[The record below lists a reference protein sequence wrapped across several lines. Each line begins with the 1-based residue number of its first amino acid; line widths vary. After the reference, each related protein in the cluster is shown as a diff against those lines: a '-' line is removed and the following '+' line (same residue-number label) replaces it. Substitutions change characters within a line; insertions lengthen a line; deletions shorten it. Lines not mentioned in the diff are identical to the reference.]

1 MRKIYISA
9 LLLLIGISSF
19 NVHAEKVKKL
29 RLNQDDAQSYMVSKA
44 YELKHTRSCD
54 IAPFVEGAV
63 KRYNIDSNVQR
74 LDFKA
79 AGKEILVVST
89 SVDMMPYVDDMIAK
103 IDIPGVKDSSGSV
116 VEGTGISRF
125 GYYPKNRATPEM
137 LKILRNNILPGNSS
151 VFLDESVSMLYW
163 KSSKSDGD
171 QVMRWINELDRPV
184 PQVQL
189 KMRVYEVR
197 DSDLTDIG
205 INYVAWKNGPGLDI
219 FGAGMESMNL
229 SGWDN
234 IVKSAAFKG
243 VDIMSKSNWA
253 WGGFLFA
260 PQFDMSFVRVLAQG
274 GKARIA
280 DSGSLTMVNDFDNS
294 YNIKFSPDFQNI
306 LKNPETDQTNV
317 VPSSPSIFELTVN
330 QPVICFKGAGN
341 TVFESPD
348 DRRYDEEKVSTVEG
362 TIMFNYFVTKADPV
376 ERNNFGQ
383 ELYQTMNASSN
394 LTLAVGNER
403 LLATWKKDYE
413 TEQTIGVPFLSSIPI
428 LKYLF
433 GTTTKVKN
441 SSYYFVTV
449 KADWVNPDSELA
461 GWAGQLLTQD
471 MLKDAKTVAVAT
483 AAAANPAAPAVTPAA
498 APAVTPAA
506 PAAAPEVTPAAVP
519 AVPAAPAAATATAAP
534 AAK

>member
-1 MRKIYISA
+1 MRRIYMSA
-9 LLLLIGISSF
+9 LLLLLMVLSS
-19 NVHAEKVKKL
+19 VSVYADKIKKL

-44 YELKHTRSCD
+44 YELKHTRACD

-79 AGKEILVVST
+79 GGKEILVVST
-89 SVDMMPYVDDMIAK
+89 SVDMMPYVDDMISK
-103 IDIPGVKDSSGSV
+103 IDIPGVKDTSGSV

-125 GYYPKNRATPEM
+125 AYYPKNRATPDM
-137 LKILRNNILPGNSS
+137 LKILRNNIIPGNSS

-184 PQVQL
+184 PQVQV

-205 INYVAWKNGPGLDI
+205 INYVAWKNGPGLDL
-219 FGAGMESMNL
+219 FGAGLESINL

-234 IVKSAAFKG
+234 VVKSAAFQG
-243 VDIMSKSNWA
+243 ANVMSKANWA

-260 PQFDMSFVRVLAQG
+260 PQFDFSFVRVLAQDG
-274 GKARIA
+274 RARIA
-280 DSGSLTMVNDFDNS
+280 DSGSLTLVNDFDNS
-294 YNIKFSPDFQNI
+294 YTIKFSPDFQNI
-306 LKNPETDQTNV
+306 LKNPDNDQTNV
-317 VPSSPSIFELTVN
+317 VPGSPSRFELTIN

-341 TVFESPD
+341 TVTESAD
-348 DRRYDEEKVSTVEG
+348 DRRYDEEKVSTTEG
-362 TIMFNYFVTKADPV
+362 TLMCNYFVSKSDPV

-383 ELYQTMNASSN
+383 ELHQSMTASSN

-433 GTTTKVKN
+433 GTTTKIKN

-449 KADWVNPDSELA
+449 KADWINPDSELA
-461 GWAGQLLTQD
+461 GWAGMLLTQE
-471 MLKDAKTVAVAT
+471 MLPKKPAEKAT
-483 AAAANPAAPAVTPAA
+483 IVAAAPCAVPAPATPPAAPAV
-498 APAVTPAA
+498 
-506 PAAAPEVTPAAVP
+506 
-519 AVPAAPAAATATAAP
+519 P

>member
-1 MRKIYISA
+1 MRKVYISA

-19 NVHAEKVKKL
+19 NAHAEKVKKL

-44 YELKHTRSCD
+44 YELKNTRSCD

-89 SVDMMPYVDDMIAK
+89 SVDMMPYVDDMISK

-184 PQVQL
+184 PQVQV

-205 INYVAWKNGPGLDI
+205 INYVAWKNGPGMNL
-219 FGAGMESMNL
+219 FGAGLESINL

-234 IVKSAAFKG
+234 VVKSAAFQG
-243 VDIMSKSNWA
+243 ANIMSKANWA

-260 PQFDMSFVRVLAQG
+260 PQIDFSFVRVLAQDG
-274 GKARIA
+274 RARIA
-280 DSGSLTMVNDFDNS
+280 DSGSLTVVNDFDNS
-294 YNIKFSPDFQNI
+294 YTIKFSPDFQNI
-306 LKNPETDQTNV
+306 IKNPEDDQTSV
-317 VPSSPSIFELTVN
+317 VPSSPSFFELTIN

-341 TVFESPD
+341 TVTESPD
-348 DRRYDEEKVSTVEG
+348 DRRYDEEKVSTTEG
-362 TIMFNYFVTKADPV
+362 TIMFNYFVSKADPV

-413 TEQTIGVPFLSSIPI
+413 TEQTIGVPFLSSIPV

-471 MLKDAKTVAVAT
+471 MLKNATTVAVAT
-483 AAAANPAAPAVTPAA
+483 AAAATPAA
-498 APAVTPAA
+498 APAAPAAAATPAAAPAA
-506 PAAAPEVTPAAVP
+506 PAAAATPAAV
-519 AVPAAPAAATATAAP
+519 ATP

>member
-1 MRKIYISA
+1 MRRIYIRA
-9 LLLLIGISSF
+9 LLLLIAMTVSSA
-19 NVHAEKVKKL
+19 HADKIKKL

-44 YELKHTRSCD
+44 YELKHTRACD
-54 IAPFVEGAV
+54 MAPFVEGAV
-63 KRYNIDSNVQR
+63 KRYNVDSNVQR

-103 IDIPGVKDSSGSV
+103 IDIPGVKDVSGSV

-125 GYYPKNRATPEM
+125 AYYPKNRATPDM
-137 LKILRNNILPGNSS
+137 LKILRNNIIPGNSS

-184 PQVQL
+184 PQVQV

-205 INYVAWKNGPGLDI
+205 INYVAWKNGPGLDM
-219 FGAGMESMNL
+219 FGAGLDSISL
-229 SGWDN
+229 SGMDEV
-234 IVKSAAFKG
+234 VKAAAFKG
-243 VDIMSKSNWA
+243 VDIMSKANWA

-260 PQFDMSFVRVLAQG
+260 PQFDMSFVRVLAQD

-280 DSGSLTMVNDFDNS
+280 DSGSLTVVNDFDNS
-294 YNIKFSPDFQNI
+294 YSIKFSPDFQNI
-306 LKNPETDQTNV
+306 IKNPETDQTTV
-317 VPSSPSIFELTVN
+317 EPSSPSFFELTIN

-341 TVFESPD
+341 TVTESPD
-348 DRRYDEEKVSTVEG
+348 GRRYDEEKVSATEG
-362 TIMFNYFVTKADPV
+362 TIMFNYFVSKSDPV

-403 LLATWKKDYE
+403 LLATWKKDYD
-413 TEQTIGVPFLSSIPI
+413 TEQTIGMPFLSSIPV

-433 GTTTKVKN
+433 GTTTKIKN
-441 SSYYFVTV
+441 TSYYFVTV
-449 KADWVNPDSELA
+449 KAEWVNPDSELA
-461 GWAGQLLTQD
+461 GWAGKLLTQE
-471 MLKDAKTVAVAT
+471 MLNPKPDEKAKL
-483 AAAANPAAPAVTPAA
+483 AAAAT
-498 APAVTPAA
+498 T
-506 PAAAPEVTPAAVP
+506 T
-519 AVPAAPAAATATAAP
+519 VPAA
-534 AAK
+534 K